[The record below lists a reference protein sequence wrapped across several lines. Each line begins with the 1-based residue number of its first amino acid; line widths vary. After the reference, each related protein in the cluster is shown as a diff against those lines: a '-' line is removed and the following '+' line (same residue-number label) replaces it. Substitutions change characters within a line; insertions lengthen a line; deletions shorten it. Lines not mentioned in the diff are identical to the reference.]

1 MYSLKY
7 GIVLCYLR
15 TTSLF
20 IQPFCADQNFIFVSR
35 SPFADNFYE
44 LSSLRG
50 PVGPLSQN
58 KAAAEEGRGP
68 SRIHRRAASLS
79 LITRRRLLRPQSPPS
94 YSSGIYSATLRA
106 TFPSSALPLKT
117 PNLAPLQAPAPGIL
131 SIDSRTAASTLS
143 VRRPEPFHLRDV
155 TPRTRRVLPSRIPPL
170 GSRSRGS
177 RPFLPAAAA
186 VAYLGRLVLF
196 FAATVICSLSGP
208 SPSLQILAPSNR
220 FHERPERP
228 HYPRLLFSSRLYY
241 SSQRPLSLRKAA
253 AAAEEDLRQVRSTS
267 MALPLSQGQAS
278 FIQSSDSSRQMG
290 NTRGRGWTECNVC
303 GGAGW
308 TSFSSQQ
315 PPSSPVA
322 ALHSRPRLPLRRSE
336 PGSFTRLGFSPASRG
351 SGSSRVSAPRPK
363 TPPPSTSIECPA
375 GGEPILIFLQ
385 KLESVYP
392 KLTLEQG
399 VRTHHILDGAPGAI
413 LHDSRF
419 QYPGRCEVPRGT
431 CDIDSMHA
439 AIERNSWRVP
449 PEDIVQVA
457 DPRTK
462 NQELVVSEPE
472 EGRNWMSIILS
483 LLVISAVISGIV
495 SAIYTLG
502 YVDELLY
509 WSGKRMSLIEALR
522 GELTPQKLE
531 PSWVTSDHF
540 MFQAD
545 DGGLSVYTVSTDTV
559 SHLVS
564 NHTITQL
571 NVKWTQA
578 SADLKY
584 VLLRHNIKRPGT
596 ENPTAELWLTNLS
609 DPGAPPIMLKPPQIF
624 VDKEYYL
631 TSANWVN
638 ESNDTVAAVW
648 LNRPQNVS
656 IISICTAPE
665 WSCIESHAERAA
677 ENGWVSIKGH
687 PVFSA
692 DGFSFLLL
700 SRIQAGDSGRY
711 THIKHVTLSEEQRIS
726 VLSHGRYHVTQI
738 LAWDYINNMVYYLG
752 TEPKN
757 AGQRHL
763 YVVKNT
769 PENRSNSSPLTKAS
783 PQCITCGAV
792 KLKYENCTHFT
803 AYLPPPPYT
812 RVSRYIIVCEGP
824 GLPIAGVHTWSNHTL
839 VLANLFSSRPTLAPK
854 LASLALPLIKTVH
867 VPLSHGAGRAA
878 AQLHL
883 PPSWRE
889 ELRDAAFP
897 VLVEV
902 NGIPG
907 KPLVS
912 TKFSI
917 DWGTYMSSQFD
928 VVYIKVDV
936 VDEGSKF
943 VNTRTDGFQIQ
954 DYISVI
960 KSLLETF
967 KFLDQT
973 RIAVWGK
980 GYGGYVTT
988 MILSSQHHIVKC
1000 GIAIAPVTDW
1010 LYYTFTERL
1019 LGLPSENYKEFV
1031 EADAVQRCKHI
1042 EPDSLFL
1049 IHGMADISVPY
1060 IHSLSLAKALTNQ
1073 GILFRYQSYSDEGH
1087 ELSGVLEHLY
1097 LSMENYLSSCLSL
1110 DKNEQVTQ

>member
-1 MYSLKY
+1 
-7 GIVLCYLR
+7 
-15 TTSLF
+15 
-20 IQPFCADQNFIFVSR
+20 
-35 SPFADNFYE
+35 
-44 LSSLRG
+44 
-50 PVGPLSQN
+50 
-58 KAAAEEGRGP
+58 
-68 SRIHRRAASLS
+68 
-79 LITRRRLLRPQSPPS
+79 
-94 YSSGIYSATLRA
+94 
-106 TFPSSALPLKT
+106 
-117 PNLAPLQAPAPGIL
+117 
-131 SIDSRTAASTLS
+131 
-143 VRRPEPFHLRDV
+143 
-155 TPRTRRVLPSRIPPL
+155 
-170 GSRSRGS
+170 
-177 RPFLPAAAA
+177 
-186 VAYLGRLVLF
+186 
-196 FAATVICSLSGP
+196 
-208 SPSLQILAPSNR
+208 
-220 FHERPERP
+220 
-228 HYPRLLFSSRLYY
+228 
-241 SSQRPLSLRKAA
+241 
-253 AAAEEDLRQVRSTS
+253 
-267 MALPLSQGQAS
+267 
-278 FIQSSDSSRQMG
+278 
-290 NTRGRGWTECNVC
+290 
-303 GGAGW
+303 
-308 TSFSSQQ
+308 
-315 PPSSPVA
+315 
-322 ALHSRPRLPLRRSE
+322 
-336 PGSFTRLGFSPASRG
+336 
-351 SGSSRVSAPRPK
+351 
-363 TPPPSTSIECPA
+363 
-375 GGEPILIFLQ
+375 
-385 KLESVYP
+385 
-392 KLTLEQG
+392 
-399 VRTHHILDGAPGAI
+399 
-413 LHDSRF
+413 
-419 QYPGRCEVPRGT
+419 
-431 CDIDSMHA
+431 MHA

-462 NQELVVSEPE
+462 NQPGDMEEELVVSEPE

-584 VLLRHNIKRPGT
+584 VLLRHNIKREFKNTFLALYTVFDVKNDHHIPVRLRGTPKVLQSKLRTAMWCGNTTTLIVVAEDNNIYFLPSPTEQSADIRLTDTGEDGLIYHGVSDWLYQEDIVEEGKNSLWCSADGSMLLYATYNDTGVRNFRYPILETPNSGGDFPHSTSVPYPTPGT

-624 VDKEYYL
+624 VDKTTNRSSSARRKLIFEKIYSLHGYREYYL

-812 RVSRYIIVCEGP
+812 KGVSRYIIVCEGP

-1010 LYYTFTERL
+1010 LYYNSAFTERL